1 MPISG
6 DHFQATWQDSFD
18 FTDVISV
25 EIQITKKTPFL
36 SSSNGAKNRRPA
48 AILEEFWLVQMKLCW
63 SISHFSS

>member
-36 SSSNGAKNRRPA
+36 SSSNVRGV
-48 AILEEFWLVQMKLCW
+48 LVGPNETLLVH
-63 SISHFSS
+63 IPL